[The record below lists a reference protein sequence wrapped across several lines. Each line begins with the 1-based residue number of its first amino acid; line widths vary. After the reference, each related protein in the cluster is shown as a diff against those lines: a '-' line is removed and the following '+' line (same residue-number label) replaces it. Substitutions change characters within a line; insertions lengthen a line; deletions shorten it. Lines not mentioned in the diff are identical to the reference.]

1 MQRIVTFILICL
13 LGSPLFGQVQVEVSG
28 QVKDAQTKENLEFCS
43 IAVFNSKDS
52 LIKGSVTDDKG
63 FFKISLARSNYRFV
77 FRFIGYKIDTIDLT
91 AVMENKFLGVI
102 KLKPDEKFLNEVT
115 VSTSSHESTIDRD
128 VQIVTDKMRA
138 GASNTSEVLEK
149 LNGVKLDRFN
159 NSIKVDNSAN
169 VIILVDGMEKDQEY
183 IKNLSPER
191 LKKIEIIRDPGGRY
205 GLEGYSA
212 VINIILKQDYQGT
225 ELYITDQSL
234 TDLDALKSEYVFATN
249 KASTTLNYVYNKV
262 NVYAKYT
269 NNYDNFNL
277 QSSGKKE
284 YDNGLIIEKSPSS
297 DKDMNTNA
305 KKFVNG
311 YTLGTDY
318 YINPKHTVSFEG
330 NLSVEP
336 LAKNTTVATSQMNY
350 ITNGNSIGNF
360 SIETKNKSQNTNS
373 YGALFYEGKLDE
385 KNQLNSN
392 LTISNYSSNYINDYK
407 ENSLLRRK
415 EQGKDNK
422 NSTEFYF
429 EYLHTYNAKTNLQV
443 GYGNSFKKLNSNY
456 ALNDLLSQF
465 EYSDFRHKLYT
476 YFSWQRSKKV
486 GIKFGGAGEA
496 SVLDANGQKK
506 SYLIFQPYADIKYK
520 PSESLNFKAK
530 YRSGSNYPNIS
541 QTNPFT
547 NIIDQ
552 QSVKIGNPYLRP
564 EVTHKVSLQT
574 SVYDGLV
581 RIEPYYHFSH
591 NYITET
597 GKLRNDTIFEYSYG
611 NIGNYRNYGVEAGLT
626 VPFGE
631 SISLQTDFNFFN
643 SSITY
648 LNKKN
653 DIKDWT
659 MSSQLVYVHA
669 KSGTVGVLKYQK
681 NIFKDITAQ
690 GYNKSNND
698 YWIVLIQKPFFKQKL
713 NIMLLY
719 FIPVDLGVDYKQ
731 GDYIKTDTYRES
743 NFGDISFL
751 KNIVI
756 LEIKYRFNKGKSVKK
771 NEKNIEQKNEK
782 NTKGVF

>member
-1 MQRIVTFILICL
+1 MSRKFTLILICL
-13 LGSPLFGQVQVEVSG
+13 FSSSLFTQAQVEVSG
-28 QVKDAQTKENLEFCS
+28 QVKDSQTKENLEFCS
-43 IAVFNSKDS
+43 IAVLDSKDS

-77 FRFIGYKIDTIDLT
+77 FRFIGYKPDTTSLT
-91 AVMENKFLGVI
+91 AVPENKFLGVI
-102 KLKPDEKFLNEVT
+102 KLKPDDKFLNEVT
-115 VSTSSHESTIDRD
+115 ISTSSRESLIDRD
-128 VQIVTDKMRA
+128 IQIVTDKMRA

-159 NSIKVDNSAN
+159 NSIKVDNSDN
-169 VIILVDGMEKDQEY
+169 VIILVDGMQKDQEY

-191 LKKIEIIRDPGGRY
+191 LKKIEVIRDPGGRY

-225 ELYITDQSL
+225 EFYITEMSL
-234 TDLDALKSEYVFATN
+234 TDPDAVKSDYIFAQN

-262 NVYAKYT
+262 NVYAKYS

-284 YDNGLIIEKSPSS
+284 YDNGLIIEKGPLS
-297 DKDMNTNA
+297 DQDMNTRV
-305 KKFVNG
+305 KKLTNG
-311 YTLGTDY
+311 YTIGTDY

-330 NLSVEP
+330 NLNTEP
-336 LAKNTTVATSQMNY
+336 LAKNTTIATSQLNY
-350 ITNGNSIGNF
+350 MVNGNSIGNL
-360 SIETKNKSQNTNS
+360 SIETKSRSQNTNS

-385 KNQLNSN
+385 NNKLNSN

-407 ENSLLRRK
+407 ENSLLKRK

-429 EYLHTYNAKTNLQV
+429 EYLHTFNAKTNIQA

-456 ALNDLLSQF
+456 ALNDLISQF
-465 EYSDFRHKLYT
+465 EYTDFRHKLYS
-476 YFSWQRSKKV
+476 YFSWQQSKKV
-486 GIKFGGAGEA
+486 GIKFGGATET
-496 SVLDANGQKK
+496 SLLDANGQQN

-520 PSESLNFKAK
+520 PLEYLDFKAK
-530 YRSGSNYPNIS
+530 YRSASNYPNIS

-552 QSVKIGNPYLRP
+552 QSVKTGNPYLRP
-564 EVTHKVSLQT
+564 EVTHKASLQT
-574 SVYDGLV
+574 TIYDGLV
-581 RIEPYYHFSH
+581 RIEPYYHFSS
-591 NYITET
+591 NYISEI
-597 GKLRNDTIFEYSYG
+597 GLLRSDSIFEYSYS
-611 NIGNYRNYGVEAGLT
+611 NIGTYRNYGIEAGFT
-626 VPFGE
+626 IPFSQ
-631 SISLQTDFNFFN
+631 SISLQTDFNFFR

-648 LNKKN
+648 ANKIN
-653 DIKDWT
+653 NIKDWT

-690 GYNKSNND
+690 GYKQSDND
-698 YWIVLIQKPFFKQKL
+698 YWIMLIQKPFFKQKL

-719 FIPVDLGVDYKQ
+719 FIPVNLGVNYNQ
-731 GDYIKTDTYRES
+731 GGYIQTETYRES

-751 KNIVI
+751 KNIVM
-756 LEIKYRFNKGKSVKK
+756 LEIKYRFNRGKSVKK
-771 NEKNIEQKNEK
+771 TEKNIEQKNEK
-782 NTKGVF
+782 NTDGVL